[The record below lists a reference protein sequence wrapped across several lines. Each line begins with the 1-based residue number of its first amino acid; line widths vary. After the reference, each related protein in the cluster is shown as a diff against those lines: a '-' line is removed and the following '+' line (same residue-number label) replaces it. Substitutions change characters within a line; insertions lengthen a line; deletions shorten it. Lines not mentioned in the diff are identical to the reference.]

1 MAEGDFQACALR
13 HFWAI
18 LLPVAVVE
26 VAVAICFRSLL
37 SLVSQ
42 NNMKAILGMPF
53 SVTTFFD

>member
-1 MAEGDFQACALR
+1 MR

-26 VAVAICFRSLL
+26 VVAAICFRSLL

-42 NNMKAILGMPF
+42 NNLKAILGMAF